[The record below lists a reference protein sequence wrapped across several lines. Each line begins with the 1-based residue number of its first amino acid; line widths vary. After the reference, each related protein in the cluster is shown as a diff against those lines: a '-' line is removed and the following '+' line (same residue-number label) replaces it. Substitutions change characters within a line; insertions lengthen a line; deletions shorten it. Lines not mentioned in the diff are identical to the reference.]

1 MRFAGECN
9 INGTKSNKLYN
20 QEIISCLKSDFIG
33 LVETHAG
40 SNTDICLDGY
50 YVFRKDKPKKQKKSL
65 EGIGRSSVLVKEPL
79 RKYCKFEPLSYSDDI
94 WVRVQKQVTKLT
106 CDLFLAF
113 VYTPPC
119 NSTYGKANSKDILQK
134 LGKHTEYFS
143 CKGKV
148 IVSGDFNARLGDSCD
163 VLDKEDEPHIPLPHD
178 DTYEFILPRVSCDSS
193 AVNQHGKRMLD
204 LCTDNQMYI
213 LNGRTLGD
221 FNGKFTCHTPRESS
235 VVDYFLASRSLSN
248 IVFSMYVHYII
259 FFSDHL
265 LLTMKLNI
273 CNGIFIDEELPQ
285 KRSECTLEIYA

>member
-1 MRFAGECN
+1 MRIAGECN

-50 YVFRKDKPKKQKKSL
+50 NNRLNKYQCLSQREDISVRISPKTKKAWKAS
-65 EGIGRSSVLVKEPL
+65 GGVAVLVKEPL
-79 RKYCKFEPLSYSDDI
+79 RKYCKFDPLSYSDVI

-106 CDLFLAF
+106 CDLFVAF

-134 LGKHTEYFS
+134 LEKHTEYFS

-148 IVSGDFNARLGDSCD
+148 IVSGDFNARLGDRCD

-193 AVNQHGKRMLD
+193 AVNQHGKRLLD

-213 LNGRTLGD
+213 
-221 FNGKFTCHTPRESS
+221 K
-235 VVDYFLASRSLSN
+235 
-248 IVFSMYVHYII
+248 IYIM
-259 FFSDHL
+259 DVL
-265 LLTMKLNI
+265 
-273 CNGIFIDEELPQ
+273 
-285 KRSECTLEIYA
+285 